1 MGRLIDEDDV
11 IDALCQAEKEL
22 PYYDSAQVSI
32 NVIKEVP
39 SAQPEPH
46 WIPCTPSELPKD
58 KMLWVTH
65 DNGLCR
71 YVEKVFYDMTEW
83 SEPVSDVV
91 AYMLYEKPEPY
102 ER

>member
-1 MGRLIDEDDV
+1 MTKEEAKREILFREVMVDSRIDKAYDV
-11 IDALCQAEKEL
+11 AIKALE
-22 PYYDSAQVSI
+22 
-32 NVIKEVP
+32 
-39 SAQPEPH
+39 QPEPH

-71 YVEKVFYDMTEW
+71 YVDKVFYDMTEW

-91 AYMLYEKPEPY
+91 AYMLYEEPEPY
-102 ER
+102 EGK